1 MTSNLL
7 DLIKRGLPADFS
19 DLASKAVGESPGA
32 TQTALT
38 AALPALVGAIAQKG
52 ATAEGAQSLLSL
64 LDNPAVSTGA
74 AANLSARVE
83 GAQDR
88 AAVTIGGSGLLG
100 SLLGDKAG
108 ALAGTLA
115 SVAGLRNSQSAS
127 SLLALLA
134 PIVLGFIKKIVGE
147 QGLGASG
154 LASLLAGQ
162 GPFLQGTLDRRLTS
176 ALGFAS
182 PSSLLDSLGG
192 KATAAMGAAGAA
204 IGSAGAAV
212 GSAGTAIG
220 SAGATA
226 ASTAQRAGAAA
237 ASAAEQ
243 TGAAAASAA
252 QRTGTAAA
260 DVAAGAARGTSGW
273 MRWLPWVIGAII
285 VLFLLSRLSTCSE
298 TADKSAT
305 APPANAPT
313 ATAPPAMAPAAPPP
327 AMTAPPASTAA
338 PAAATSGLPANVYF
352 DVGSAALSDDAKKA
366 VAGAADAA
374 KQAGGK
380 VELTGYTDKT
390 GDAAKNEDL
399 AKNRAVAVK
408 DALVAAGLEESAIV
422 MKPPA
427 FVTGGGSDNEARR
440 VEITKAP

>member
-1 MTSNLL
+1 MTTDLL
-7 DLIKRGLPADFS
+7 ALIKQGLPANFS
-19 DLASKAVGESPGA
+19 ELASKAVGESPGA

-52 ATAEGAQSLLSL
+52 ATSDGARSVLSL
-64 LDNPAVSTGA
+64 LDNPAVDASA
-74 AANLSARVE
+74 LANLSVPPDGGQA
-83 GAQDR
+83 GPSLAS
-88 AAVTIGGSGLLG
+88 AGSGLLG
-100 SLLGDKAG
+100 SLLGDKTG

-134 PIVLGFIKKIVGE
+134 PIVLGFIRKLVGE
-147 QGLGASG
+147 KGLDAGG

-162 GPFLQGTLDRRLTS
+162 GQFLQGTLDRRLTS

-192 KATAAMGAAGAA
+192 KPGAAMGAA
-204 IGSAGAAV
+204 IGSAGA
-212 GSAGTAIG
+212 AIG

-237 ASAAEQ
+237 ASVAE
-243 TGAAAASAA
+243 
-252 QRTGTAAA
+252 RTGTAAA
-260 DVAAGAARGTSGW
+260 DVAAGAARGGSGW
-273 MRWLPWVIGAII
+273 MRWLPWLIGAII

-298 TADKSAT
+298 TVDKSAT
-305 APPANAPT
+305 APPASTTPT
-313 ATAPPAMAPAAPPP
+313 ATAM
-327 AMTAPPASTAA
+327 
-338 PAAATSGLPANVYF
+338 SGLPANVYF
-352 DVGSAALSDDAKKA
+352 DAGSATLSDDARKA
-366 VAGAADAA
+366 ITGAADAA

-390 GDAAKNEDL
+390 GDPAKNEEL

-408 DALVAAGLEESAIV
+408 DALVAAGLAESAIA

-427 FVTGGGSDNEARR
+427 FVAGSGNDNEARR
-440 VEITKAP
+440 VAITKAQ

>member
-1 MTSNLL
+1 MTTDLL
-7 DLIKRGLPADFS
+7 ALIKQGLPANFS
-19 DLASKAVGESPGA
+19 ELASNVVGESPGA

-52 ATAEGAQSLLSL
+52 ATTDGAQSLMSL
-64 LDNPAVSTGA
+64 LDSPAVSTGA
-74 AANLSARVE
+74 LSNLSGLLGGGSETAS
-83 GAQDR
+83 
-88 AAVTIGGSGLLG
+88 VTTAGSGLVG

-134 PIVLGFIKKIVGE
+134 PIVLGFIKKFVGE
-147 QGLGASG
+147 KGLGASG

-192 KATAAMGAAGAA
+192 KAAAAMGAAGAA
-204 IGSAGAAV
+204 MGSTGA
-212 GSAGTAIG
+212 AIG

-226 ASTAQRAGAAA
+226 ASTAQRAGI
-237 ASAAEQ
+237 
-243 TGAAAASAA
+243 AAASAA
-252 QRTGTAAA
+252 QRTGTVAA
-260 DVAAGAARGTSGW
+260 DVGTDTARTTSGW
-273 MRWLPWVIGAII
+273 IRWLPWLIGAII
-285 VLFLLSRLSTCSE
+285 VVFLLSRLSTCSE

-305 APPANAPT
+305 APPPKAPAAT
-313 ATAPPAMAPAAPPP
+313 APAAPPSAATAPPAA
-327 AMTAPPASTAA
+327 TTAA
-338 PAAATSGLPANVYF
+338 PAAAMSGLPAKIYF
-352 DVGSAALSDDAKKA
+352 DVGSATLSDDAKKA
-366 VAGAADAA
+366 IAAAADAA

-390 GDAAKNEDL
+390 GDPANNEEL

-408 DALVAAGLEESAIV
+408 DALVTAGLAESAIA

-427 FVTGGGSDNEARR
+427 FVTGGGNDNEARR

>member
-1 MTSNLL
+1 MTTNLL
-7 DLIKRGLPADFS
+7 DLIKQGLPSDFS
-19 DLASKAVGESPGA
+19 DLAGKVVGESPGA

-52 ATAEGAQSLLSL
+52 STTDGARSLLSL
-64 LDNPAVSTGA
+64 LDNPNVGMGGL
-74 AANLSARVE
+74 ANLS
-83 GAQDR
+83 GLLGGGQDSASLT
-88 AAVTIGGSGLLG
+88 AAGSGLLG

-134 PIVLGFIKKIVGE
+134 PIVLGFIKKFVGE
-147 QGLGASG
+147 KGLGASG

-162 GPFLQGTLDRRLTS
+162 GQFLQGTLDRRLTS

-192 KATAAMGAAGAA
+192 KAAAAMGAAGAA
-204 IGSAGAAV
+204 MGSAGA
-212 GSAGTAIG
+212 AIG

-237 ASAAEQ
+237 ASAAER
-243 TGAAAASAA
+243 TGAAAA
-252 QRTGTAAA
+252 
-260 DVAAGAARGTSGW
+260 DAARGASGW
-273 MRWLPWVIGAII
+273 MRWLPWLIGAII

-305 APPANAPT
+305 APPAKAPA
-313 ATAPPAMAPAAPPP
+313 ATAPAAMAPASPPP
-327 AMTAPPASTAA
+327 AATAPPASTAA

-352 DVGSAALSDDAKKA
+352 DVGSSTLSDDAKKA
-366 VAGAADAA
+366 VSGAADAA

-390 GDAAKNEDL
+390 GDAAKNEEL
-399 AKNRAVAVK
+399 AKNRAVAVR
-408 DALVAAGLEESAIV
+408 DALVAAGLAESAIS

-427 FVTGGGSDNEARR
+427 FVTGGGNDNEARR

>member
-1 MTSNLL
+1 MTTNLL
-7 DLIKRGLPADFS
+7 DLIKQGLPGDFS
-19 DLASKAVGESPGA
+19 DLAGKVVGESPGA

-52 ATAEGAQSLLSL
+52 STADGAQSLMSL

-74 AANLSARVE
+74 LANLSGLLGGGQNSASLTS
-83 GAQDR
+83 A
-88 AAVTIGGSGLLG
+88 GSGLLG

-115 SVAGLRNSQSAS
+115 SVAGLRNGQSAS

-134 PIVLGFIKKIVGE
+134 PIVLGFIKKFVGE
-147 QGLGASG
+147 KGLGASG

-162 GPFLQGTLDRRLTS
+162 GQFLQGTLDRRLTS

-192 KATAAMGAAGAA
+192 KAAAAMGAAGAA
-204 IGSAGAAV
+204 IGSAGA
-212 GSAGTAIG
+212 AIG

-237 ASAAEQ
+237 ASAAER

-260 DVAAGAARGTSGW
+260 DVAAGAVRGASGW
-273 MRWLPWVIGAII
+273 MRWLPWLIGAII

-305 APPANAPT
+305 APPVTAPA
-313 ATAPPAMAPAAPPP
+313 ATAPSAMAPAAPSPSAMAP
-327 AMTAPPASTAA
+327 AAPASTAA
-338 PAAATSGLPANVYF
+338 PAATTSGVPAKVSF
-352 DVGSAALSDDAKKA
+352 DVGSATLSDDAKKA
-366 VAGAADAA
+366 ITGAADAA
-374 KQAGGK
+374 KQAGGN

-390 GDAAKNEDL
+390 GDAAKNEEL

-408 DALVAAGLEESAIV
+408 DALVAAGLAESAIS

-427 FVTGGGSDNEARR
+427 FVTGGGNDNDARR

>member
-1 MTSNLL
+1 MTTNLL
-7 DLIKRGLPADFS
+7 DLIKQGLPANFS
-19 DLASKAVGESPGA
+19 DVASKVVGESPGA

-74 AANLSARVE
+74 LANLSGLLDGGQD
-83 GAQDR
+83 GA
-88 AAVTIGGSGLLG
+88 ALTSGGSGLLG

-134 PIVLGFIKKIVGE
+134 PIVLGFIKKFVGE
-147 QGLGASG
+147 KGLGASG

-162 GPFLQGTLDRRLTS
+162 GPFLQGALDRRLTS

-204 IGSAGAAV
+204 IGSAGAA
-212 GSAGTAIG
+212 IG

-237 ASAAEQ
+237 ASAAER
-243 TGAAAASAA
+243 TGAAAASAV

-260 DVAAGAARGTSGW
+260 DVAAGAARGSSGW
-273 MRWLPWVIGAII
+273 MRWLPWLIGAII

-305 APPANAPT
+305 APPAAKAPA
-313 ATAPPAMAPAAPPP
+313 ATAPSAMAPASPPP
-327 AMTAPPASTAA
+327 ASPPPAATAPAAPTAA

-352 DVGSAALSDDAKKA
+352 DVGSATLSDDAKKA
-366 VAGAADAA
+366 VTGAADAA

-390 GDAAKNEDL
+390 GDAAKNEEL

-408 DALVAAGLEESAIV
+408 DALVAAGLAESSIS

-427 FVTGGGSDNEARR
+427 FVTGGGNDNEARR

>member
-1 MTSNLL
+1 MTSNLF

-38 AALPALVGAIAQKG
+38 AALPVLVGAIAQKG

-74 AANLSARVE
+74 VANLSALVD

-88 AAVTIGGSGLLG
+88 AALTSGGSGLLG
-100 SLLGDKAG
+100 SLLGDKAS

-115 SVAGLRNSQSAS
+115 SVAGLRNGQSAS

-162 GPFLQGTLDRRLTS
+162 APFLQGTLDRRLTS

-192 KATAAMGAAGAA
+192 KATAAMGEAGAA
-204 IGSAGAAV
+204 IGSAGAP
-212 GSAGTAIG
+212 IG

-237 ASAAEQ
+237 ASAAER

-252 QRTGTAAA
+252 QRTGPAAA

-273 MRWLPWVIGAII
+273 MRWLPWVIGVII

-305 APPANAPT
+305 APPANAPA
-313 ATAPPAMAPAAPPP
+313 ATAPSAMAPAAPPP
-327 AMTAPPASTAA
+327 AATAPPSSTAA
-338 PAAATSGLPANVYF
+338 PAGASSGLPANVYF
-352 DVGSAALSDDAKKA
+352 DVGSATLSDDAMKA

-390 GDAAKNEDL
+390 GDAAKNEEL

-408 DALVAAGLEESAIV
+408 DALVAAGST
-422 MKPPA
+422 K
-427 FVTGGGSDNEARR
+427 RR
-440 VEITKAP
+440 YR

>member
-1 MTSNLL
+1 MASNLL
-7 DLIKRGLPADFS
+7 DLIRQGLPANFS
-19 DLASKAVGESPGA
+19 DLASKIVGESPGA

-38 AALPALVGAIAQKG
+38 AALPALVGAVAQKG
-52 ATAEGAQSLLSL
+52 STAEGAQSLLSL

-74 AANLSARVE
+74 LANLSGLLDAGHD
-83 GAQDR
+83 GA
-88 AAVTIGGSGLLG
+88 ALTSGGSGLLG

-127 SLLALLA
+127 SLLALLV

-147 QGLGASG
+147 KGLGASG
-154 LASLLAGQ
+154 LSSLLAGQ
-162 GPFLQGTLDRRLTS
+162 GAFLQGTLDRRLTS

-204 IGSAGAAV
+204 IGSAGAA
-212 GSAGTAIG
+212 IG

-237 ASAAEQ
+237 AIAAER

-252 QRTGTAAA
+252 ERTGAAA
-260 DVAAGAARGTSGW
+260 TDAAAGAARGASGW
-273 MRWLPWVIGAII
+273 MRWVPWLIGAII

-305 APPANAPT
+305 APPAKAPA

-327 AMTAPPASTAA
+327 AATAPAASTAA

-352 DVGSAALSDDAKKA
+352 DVGSATLSDDAKKA

-390 GDAAKNEDL
+390 GDAAKNEEL

-408 DALVAAGLEESAIV
+408 DALVAAGLAESAIA

-427 FVTGGGSDNEARR
+427 FVTGGGNDNEARR